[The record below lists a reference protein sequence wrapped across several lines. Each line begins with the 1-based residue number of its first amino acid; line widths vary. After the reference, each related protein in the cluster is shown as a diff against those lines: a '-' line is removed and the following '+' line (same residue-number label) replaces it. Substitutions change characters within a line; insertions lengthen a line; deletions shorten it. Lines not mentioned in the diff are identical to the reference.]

1 MEWKINDLVRLYFR
15 LQQMDID
22 SVKVKP
28 KLFAVNVIQPKDDLE
43 EVVNMF
49 PVFQIVV
56 LVFLHVFHFVYEF
69 KFLIFGIIIFTI
81 SHRSTKRL
89 FILDLISSSLKPLT
103 ETRLILTHLD
113 LYYIYYSIIIL

>member
-1 MEWKINDLVRLYFR
+1 MKWKINDLVRLYFR

-49 PVFQIVV
+49 LVFQIVV
-56 LVFLHVFHFVYEF
+56 LVFLHVLYFVYEF
-69 KFLIFGIIIFTI
+69 KFLIFGIIVD
-81 SHRSTKRL
+81 SYRGWGCL
-89 FILDLISSSLKPLT
+89 
-103 ETRLILTHLD
+103 
-113 LYYIYYSIIIL
+113 

>member
-1 MEWKINDLVRLYFR
+1 
-15 LQQMDID
+15 MDID

-56 LVFLHVFHFVYEF
+56 LVFLHVFYFVYEF

-103 ETRLILTHLD
+103 GT
-113 LYYIYYSIIIL
+113 